1 MMRGRPA
8 RDGGSTRAGQ
18 AALREKG
25 DWTNITALERGA
37 GRGCGVTQ
45 PETCPSIIGLI
56 PFVVTEP
63 DIRRRRAGRRCDET
77 H

>member
-1 MMRGRPA
+1 MRGRPA

-56 PFVVTEP
+56 PFVVREP
-63 DIRRRRAGRRCDET
+63 DTRHRLAGQGRDEA